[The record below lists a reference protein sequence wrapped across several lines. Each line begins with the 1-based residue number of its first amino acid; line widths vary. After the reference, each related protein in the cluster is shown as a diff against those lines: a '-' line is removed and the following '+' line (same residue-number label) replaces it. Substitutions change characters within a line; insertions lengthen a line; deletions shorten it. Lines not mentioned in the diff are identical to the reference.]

1 MYTQSNQSNN
11 LLLATDYASL
21 CLTRYNMLT
30 KCHAIELILH
40 PSSKNSKKFL
50 FEVVERES
58 FSFFSFFFF
67 FFFFFL
73 EVHFQVCN
81 DEQVTKRKKKKK
93 VGPYCADRVP
103 KSWLCWGFWAEPAAI
118 RLECFLLFFFF
129 LSFFLSSPSF
139 LPCIL
144 TVFSSSSSF
153 HHRLTS

>member
-1 MYTQSNQSNN
+1 MLQIILFVSVQKPTSTSCRIGSTYAYEHMPFGLFGLLLGERAQHSFSGSSLNALEYNQSNQSNN

-30 KCHAIELILH
+30 KCHAIELIHH

-67 FFFFFL
+67 FFL

-81 DEQVTKRKKKKK
+81 DEQVTERKKKK

-103 KSWLCWGFWAEPAAI
+103 KS
-118 RLECFLLFFFF
+118 
-129 LSFFLSSPSF
+129 
-139 LPCIL
+139 
-144 TVFSSSSSF
+144 
-153 HHRLTS
+153 

>member
-67 FFFFFL
+67 FL
-73 EVHFQVCN
+73 EVHFQCVMTN
-81 DEQVTKRKKKKK
+81 KSPKERKRRRS
-93 VGPYCADRVP
+93 VLIAPTGSRRVDFAE
-103 KSWLCWGFWAEPAAI
+103 GFGRNRQ
-118 RLECFLLFFFF
+118 RLDWNVSSCSSFFF
-129 LSFFLSSPSF
+129 LSFFSILSTLYSYSF
-139 LPCIL
+139 
-144 TVFSSSSSF
+144 FFSSSF
-153 HHRLTS
+153 HRRLTS